1 MPERCNQMMLWQ
13 DSNPEKHL
21 PLEWLHKDPL
31 PDSCTGF
38 STSDK
43 IQWPFRLGEYKSFE
57 CFSNTFVVVVSP
69 FPLQL
74 ASAADSETQITART
88 ISLPCPGHRWKIR
101 EKVQIFV
108 AIWMAGAWLCW
119 KSGFVP
125 QSRDLTNYSAQMY
138 AL

>member
-1 MPERCNQMMLWQ
+1 MMLWQ

-21 PLEWLHKDPL
+21 SLEWLHKDPF
-31 PDSCTGF
+31 PDSCIGF

-57 CFSNTFVVVVSP
+57 CFSNTFAVVVSP

-74 ASAADSETQITART
+74 ASAADSETQITVRT

-125 QSRDLTNYSAQMY
+125 QSRELTNYSAQMY